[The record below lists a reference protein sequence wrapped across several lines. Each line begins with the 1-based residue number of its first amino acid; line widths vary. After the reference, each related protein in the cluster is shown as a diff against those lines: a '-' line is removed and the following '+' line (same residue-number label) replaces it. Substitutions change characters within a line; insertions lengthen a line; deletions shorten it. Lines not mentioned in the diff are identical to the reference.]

1 MWRAEGKWLPKT
13 SRKLQ
18 WLHND
23 LKTDMPRMPSSE
35 LLIKLLKRTVS
46 KTESPELATKD
57 PPSDDHGN
65 SNGSHVKIF
74 LPKKLLECLPKCS
87 SLPKERHRWNTNE
100 EIAAYLITFEKHEE
114 WLTTS
119 PKTRPQNGSMILYNR
134 KKVKYRKDGYCWKKR
149 KDGKTTREDHMKLK
163 VQGVECLYGCYVHSS
178 IIPTFHRRCYWLLQ
192 VGGWLFPPVFGA
204 WKVSGFRKPIE
215 IKWMGSF
222 VEGCQMRM
230 L

>member
-1 MWRAEGKWLPKT
+1 MNAADG
-13 SRKLQ
+13 
-18 WLHND
+18 
-23 LKTDMPRMPSSE
+23 
-35 LLIKLLKRTVS
+35 
-46 KTESPELATKD
+46 TEAL
-57 PPSDDHGN
+57 DDHGN

-163 VQGVECLYGCYVHSS
+163 VQGVEVGELCQYSPSFFTWKLCMYVVDSHQTGNFHSNCHRFTYHYLDVPNCCYEPAALPQTSGSS
-178 IIPTFHRRCYWLLQ
+178 SSALCASSQLHTH
-192 VGGWLFPPVFGA
+192 VAEGA
-204 WKVSGFRKPIE
+204 ALSAG
-215 IKWMGSF
+215 
-222 VEGCQMRM
+222 Q
-230 L
+230 